1 MNLNYKAKLFIQIP
15 IDLNIFNENDGDTM
29 KLSRYVKSQSGAA
42 LLLVLFAVLFLSI
55 TGSVLLKT
63 TTYSLKTNEKNEK
76 IQGEFYSIEGAI
88 DLVLDDMKSYEGN
101 YVEIKLKDAS
111 GKIIKDSNGN
121 PIIKKV
127 KQVGPYFYLKDK
139 FIGKTS
145 LELTKVIGGRNVDIT
160 IKDVDL
166 KRSTATMIAHGT
178 NISRTLKLK
187 VQKDEEPSLKGSSTN
202 TLNRIIYYNGN
213 FNFNG
218 SQSHDELDV
227 KGNSEK
233 SNEVY
238 VTTLK
243 NIGYQGITYDN
254 NWTIDYSHNFSTGPY
269 NPNKID
275 YKNKHTTLTIPKGKT
290 VFAKNVDLNGGEIII
305 DGILVVVD
313 FNMNGNPNVIVNGA
327 LIVTSNLNINGGGNG
342 YAMVINSGI
351 IANNMSTNGKNNFGG
366 EGKGIDCS
374 LLGLTGAYCSA
385 TSSSDPDSFIS
396 EENPWTS
403 SIVDIEYNTTRE

>member
-1 MNLNYKAKLFIQIP
+1 M
-15 IDLNIFNENDGDTM
+15 
-29 KLSRYVKSQSGAA
+29 SRYVKSQSGAA

-55 TGSVLLKT
+55 TGSVLLNT

-88 DLVLDDMKSYEGN
+88 DLVLDDMNSYKGN
-101 YVEIKLKDAS
+101 YVQIKLKD
-111 GKIIKDSNGN
+111 KNGD
-121 PIIKKV
+121 PITV
-127 KQVGPYFYLKDK
+127 QEVGPYFYLKDK
-139 FIGKTS
+139 LKEKTS
-145 LELTKVIGGRNVDIT
+145 LELTKMIGGRNVDIT
-160 IKDVDL
+160 ITNSNKKEYKEKCLKKDEGIEIC
-166 KRSTATMIAHGT
+166 ATIIAHGT
-178 NISRTLKLK
+178 NVSRLLELK

-202 TLNRIIYYNGN
+202 TLNKIIYYNGN

-290 VFAKNVDLNGGEIII
+290 VFVKNVDLNGGEIII

-385 TSSSDPDSFIS
+385 TSSSDPDSFIP